1 MNRWTEA
8 KKYYLIEEKDLQR
21 LMEKKTEPIPPPP
34 PREKRESEPP
44 IPLATAEE
52 RDPCQF
58 YLEILP
64 INCKKRAAF
73 ILKALFATEKF
84 AVNHRNGAAIIEGK
98 EVTGSSICDLLQ
110 CLTKT
115 VPPFVS
121 GKAAHEMPDVIG
133 LGNVI
138 DLLAQSPIGI

>member
-1 MNRWTEA
+1 M
-8 KKYYLIEEKDLQR
+8 
-21 LMEKKTEPIPPPP
+21 
-34 PREKRESEPP
+34 
-44 IPLATAEE
+44 
-52 RDPCQF
+52 
-58 YLEILP
+58 
-64 INCKKRAAF
+64 
-73 ILKALFATEKF
+73 KALFATEKF